1 MVKRVVI
8 IGGGAAGM
16 MAAVQAARNGA
27 DVLLFEK
34 NEKLGKKLYI
44 ITIAIFLLMV
54 CFVDKNNLVE
64 RYRLYNEIRE
74 LEQQKIYYLEQI
86 RKDSL
91 EIESLK
97 SDSSLERIARELY
110 LMKRKNETI
119 FIVNEK

>member
-1 MVKRVVI
+1 MKV
-8 IGGGAAGM
+8 
-16 MAAVQAARNGA
+16 
-27 DVLLFEK
+27 
-34 NEKLGKKLYI
+34 GKKLYI

-64 RYRLYNEIRE
+64 RYRLHNEIRE
-74 LEQQKIYYLEQI
+74 LELQKVYYLDQI
-86 RKDSL
+86 KKDSL

>member
-1 MVKRVVI
+1 MKV
-8 IGGGAAGM
+8 
-16 MAAVQAARNGA
+16 
-27 DVLLFEK
+27 
-34 NEKLGKKLYI
+34 GKKLYI

-64 RYRLYNEIRE
+64 RYRLHNEIRE
-74 LEQQKIYYLEQI
+74 LELQKVYYLDQI
-86 RKDSL
+86 KKDSL
-91 EIESLK
+91 EVESLK

>member
-1 MVKRVVI
+1 
-8 IGGGAAGM
+8 
-16 MAAVQAARNGA
+16 
-27 DVLLFEK
+27 
-34 NEKLGKKLYI
+34 
-44 ITIAIFLLMV
+44 MV
-54 CFVDKNNLVE
+54 CFVDKNNLIE

>member
-1 MVKRVVI
+1 MKV
-8 IGGGAAGM
+8 
-16 MAAVQAARNGA
+16 
-27 DVLLFEK
+27 
-34 NEKLGKKLYI
+34 GKKLYL

-54 CFVDKNNLVE
+54 CFVDKNNLIE
-64 RYRLYNEIRE
+64 RYRLHNEIRE
-74 LEQQKIYYLEQI
+74 LEQQKVYYIEQI
-86 RKDSL
+86 KKDSV

>member
-1 MVKRVVI
+1 MKV
-8 IGGGAAGM
+8 
-16 MAAVQAARNGA
+16 
-27 DVLLFEK
+27 
-34 NEKLGKKLYI
+34 GKKLYI

-64 RYRLYNEIRE
+64 RYRLHNEIRE
-74 LEQQKIYYLEQI
+74 LEMQKVYYLDQI
-86 RKDSL
+86 KKDSL
-91 EIESLK
+91 EVESLK